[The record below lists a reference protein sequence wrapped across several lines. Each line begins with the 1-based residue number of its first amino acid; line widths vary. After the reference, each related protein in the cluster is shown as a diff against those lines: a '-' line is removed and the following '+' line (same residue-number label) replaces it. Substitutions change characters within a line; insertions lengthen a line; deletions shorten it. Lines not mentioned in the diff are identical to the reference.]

1 MVSLFFVSCFE
12 SDDNFDIEPE
22 PYAVL
27 RSLSI
32 SDISTKITVK
42 TEDGRDSTYAKITPG
57 VKYQFNI
64 DQERGL
70 VYNTDSLPVGTD
82 ITRVVT
88 KINCDGI
95 AYA

>member
-1 MVSLFFVSCFE
+1 MKKFPLLYLSLAMVSLLFVSCFG
-12 SDDNFDIEPE
+12 SDDSFDIEPE

-57 VKYQFNI
+57 VK
-64 DQERGL
+64 
-70 VYNTDSLPVGTD
+70 
-82 ITRVVT
+82 
-88 KINCDGI
+88 
-95 AYA
+95 